1 MKIVLAGGG
10 TGGHFFPLIA
20 IAEELRKIAESERI
34 IELKLYYVSTEPY
47 DKVALFENGIIFK
60 KISAGKS
67 RTYLSFLNFR

>member
-47 DKVALFENGIIFK
+47 DKVALLGMCGMEPGISGDFYGSSIPV
-60 KISAGKS
+60 
-67 RTYLSFLNFR
+67 